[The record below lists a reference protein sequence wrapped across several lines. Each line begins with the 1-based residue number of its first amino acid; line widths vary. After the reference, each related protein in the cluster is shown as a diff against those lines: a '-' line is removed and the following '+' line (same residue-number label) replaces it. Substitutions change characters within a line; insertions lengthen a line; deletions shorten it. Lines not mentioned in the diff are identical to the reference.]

1 MGNHKRLLSFLGL
14 LALPLVVHA
23 HHSWRAVYGGGE
35 EVTLDATIASEPFRN
50 PHNAVHVQIANAAGK
65 LEPWTVEWRG
75 RRRRDGGD
83 PVVYDLNPGDEVV
96 IVGRRAADEDL
107 NKIQM
112 MTLTRP
118 ADGMQIKARQRRNRN
133 GDRDSNR

>member
-1 MGNHKRLLSFLGL
+1 MENHKRLLGFLSL
-14 LALPLVVHA
+14 LALPLAVHA

-35 EVTLDATIASEPFRN
+35 EVTLDAKIASEPFRN
-50 PHNAVHVQIANAAGK
+50 PHNAVHVQIANAAGE

-75 RRRRDGGD
+75 RRRRDGED

-107 NKIQM
+107 KKIQM
-112 MTLTRP
+112 MRLTRTL
-118 ADGMQIKARQRRNRN
+118 DGMTIEARQRRNR
-133 GDRDSNR
+133 DRDSNR